1 MNKHFDL
8 IAIGGGSGG
17 LAVAER
23 AAQAGKRVAIVES
36 AELGGTCVNVGC
48 VPKKVMWYAA
58 NIAEALHDAPGFGIE
73 TGDVSVNWKTLVDGR
88 QQYVA
93 DINRYW
99 DGYVIDS
106 NITMIRGQARFVTSA
121 QCVDTRSRHT
131 IDVEGD
137 YYSAEHIVIAT
148 GGQPMVPPVPGAE
161 LGMTSDGFFA
171 LEQQPKNI
179 AVIGAGYIG
188 VELSGVMKALGSD
201 VTVIAMEDRVLP
213 VFDDMVSNVLKESM
227 QHQGIEMKLS
237 YQVNALEQTEKGIAV
252 CSADGEKLD
261 GFDAVIWAIG
271 RSPNT
276 RSLNLNDVGVEMQS
290 NGVIAVDDYQN
301 TNIDG
306 IYAVGDVT
314 GKSPLTPVAVAA
326 GRKLADRLFNGQSGS
341 KLDYNQIPSVVFS
354 HPPVGTMG
362 LSESDAQEQ
371 HEQVSIYE
379 TQFTPM
385 RYALSNKP
393 VTTAMKL
400 ICAGENEQVVG
411 LHLIGDGV
419 DEMLQGFSVAIKM
432 GATKA
437 DFDNVVAIH
446 PTSSEE
452 LVTLKQPV
460 RVYAR
465 GVVEAAA

>member
-1 MNKHFDL
+1 MSNQVTEKNFDL

-17 LAVAER
+17 LAVAEK
-23 AAQAGKRVAIVES
+23 AAQAGKKVAIIES
-36 AELGGTCVNVGC
+36 SELGGTCVNVGC
-48 VPKKVMWYAA
+48 VPKKIMWTAA
-58 NIAEALHDAPGFGIE
+58 HIAEAVHDAPGFGITAE
-73 TGDVSVNWKTLVDGR
+73 QVSFDWNRLIEGR
-88 QQYVA
+88 QRYVS
-93 DINRYW
+93 DIIKYW
-99 DGYVIDS
+99 DGYVMDS
-106 NITMIRGQARFVTSA
+106 NITTIRGKARFVATEDSHA
-121 QCVDTRSRHT
+121 IEVNGE
-131 IDVEGD
+131 I
-137 YYSAEHIVIAT
+137 YSAEHIVIAT

-161 LGMTSDGFFA
+161 LGITSDGFFA
-171 LEQQPKNI
+171 LNEQPKNI

-213 VFDDMVSNVLKESM
+213 VFDGMASAVLETSM
-227 QHQGIEMKLS
+227 RDQGINMKLNV
-237 YQVNALEQTEKGIAV
+237 QVNALEQTDKGIAV
-252 CSADGEKLD
+252 CSADGEKMD

-271 RSPNT
+271 RSPN
-276 RSLNLNDVGVEMQS
+276 SHDLNLEAVEVAMQS
-290 NGVIAVDDYQN
+290 NGIIPVDDYQN
-301 TNIDG
+301 TNIEG
-306 IYAVGDVT
+306 IYALGDVT

-326 GRKLADRLFNGQSGS
+326 GRKLADRLFNGQPDSR
-341 KLDYNQIPSVVFS
+341 LNYNQIPSVVFS

-362 LSESDAQEQ
+362 LNESEAQEQ

-385 RYALSNKP
+385 RHALSSRP
-393 VTTAMKL
+393 ATTAMKL
-400 ICAGENEQVVG
+400 ICAGDNEQVVG

-452 LVTLKQPV
+452 LVTMKQPV

-465 GVVEAAA
+465 GIAEVAA